1 MRNKNATDD
10 NRQRA
15 FEKMKAKRISMV
27 TRVFTV
33 SALSLHSLLEGVLLG
48 LEEKVAG
55 FWILFVGK

>member
-1 MRNKNATDD
+1 MRNKNPSGD
-10 NRQRA
+10 NIQRDN
-15 FEKMKAKRISMV
+15 EKLKAKRISMV

-48 LEEKVAG
+48 LEEKLAG

>member
-1 MRNKNATDD
+1 MRNKNGRD
-10 NRQRA
+10 NNLQTN

-33 SALSLHSLLEGVLLG
+33 SALSLHSLLEGLVLG